1 MFPDWGKFFICFA
14 HKAFSREPIH
24 YNYPMIKLL
33 HFADA
38 HIDMANYGQHDA
50 ATGLPQRV
58 MDFLKSLDFIVETA
72 INEKVDL
79 VIFAGDTYRDR
90 SPAPTF
96 QREWGK
102 RIMRLSRAKIPTLLL
117 TGNHD
122 VSPSQ
127 YRAHAIQEFDT
138 LSPDYIHVVSSL
150 KLLSPK
156 DLDGVPVQVVAIP
169 WITRSGIMASLTA
182 DSANE
187 ESPQEII
194 EKLLNDWLSQTIAEL
209 DPNLPTILTAHAS
222 IAGAKFGSEQS
233 IKIGREVVLPP
244 GLVANPA
251 LDYVA
256 LGHIHRYQDLNL
268 GSHPPVIYPGSI
280 ERVDFGEI
288 NEGKGFIIADIE
300 KGHTNYRWQQ
310 LPIRPFLDF
319 WVELDDLLGVN
330 EKIFAVLPPN
340 EEVSDSIVRLTLN
353 YPRDLETLIDEARIH
368 DHFKGAFAFQL
379 IMKPISEARTRLG
392 DSFEASS
399 MTPTELL
406 ELYWKRQHIENQAE
420 RERLQKLAEE
430 LIIQSQTG

>member
-1 MFPDWGKFFICFA
+1 
-14 HKAFSREPIH
+14 
-24 YNYPMIKLL
+24 MIKLL

-38 HIDMANYGQHDA
+38 HIDIANYGQHDPV
-50 ATGLPQRV
+50 TGLPQRV
-58 MDFLKSLDFIVETA
+58 VDFLKSLDFIVDTA
-72 INEKVDL
+72 ISEKVDL
-79 VIFAGDTYRDR
+79 VIFAGDAYRDR

-117 TGNHD
+117 IGNHD
-122 VSPSQ
+122 VAPSQ

-169 WITRSGIMASLTA
+169 WITRSGILASLTA
-182 DSANE
+182 DSSNE
-187 ESPQEII
+187 ETHQELI
-194 EKLLNDWLSQTIAEL
+194 EKALNDWLNQTISSL
-209 DPNLPTILTAHAS
+209 DPSLPTVLTAHAS
-222 IAGAKFGSEQS
+222 IAGAKFGSEQTV
-233 IKIGREVVLPP
+233 KIGRDIVLPL

-256 LGHIHRYQDLNL
+256 LGHIHRYQDLNQ
-268 GSHPPVIYPGSI
+268 GSHPPVVYSGSI

-288 NEGKGFIIADIE
+288 NEEKGFIIAEIE
-300 KGHTNYRWQQ
+300 KGRTNYRWQQ

-330 EKIFAVLPPN
+330 EKIMAALPAS
-340 EEVSDSIVRLTLN
+340 EKLADAIARLTLV
-353 YPRDLETLIDEARIH
+353 YPSDLEPLIDEARIH
-368 DHFKGAFAFQL
+368 EYFKSAFAFQL
-379 IMKPISEARTRLG
+379 VKKPISEARTRLG

-399 MTPTELL
+399 MSPAQLL
-406 ELYWKRQHIENQAE
+406 ELYWKQQHIEDEAE
-420 RERLQKLAEE
+420 RDRLQKLAEE
-430 LIIQSQTG
+430 LIVQSQTH

>member
-1 MFPDWGKFFICFA
+1 
-14 HKAFSREPIH
+14 
-24 YNYPMIKLL
+24 MIKLL

-50 ATGLPQRV
+50 VTGLPQRV
-58 MDFLKSLDFIVETA
+58 VDFLKSLDFIVDTA

-102 RIMRLSRAKIPTLLL
+102 RIMRLSRAKIPTVLLI
-117 TGNHD
+117 GNHD
-122 VSPSQ
+122 ASPSQ

-138 LSPDYIHVVSSL
+138 LNPDYIHVVSSL

-169 WITRSGIMASLTA
+169 WITRSGILASLTA
-182 DSANE
+182 DSSNE
-187 ESPQEII
+187 ENPQEVI
-194 EKLLNDWLSQTIAEL
+194 EKALNDWLNQTISEL

-222 IAGAKFGSEQS
+222 IAGAKFGSEQTV
-233 IKIGREVVLPP
+233 KIGRDVVLPP

-288 NEGKGFIIADIE
+288 NEEKGFIIAEVE

-310 LPIRPFLDF
+310 LPIRRFLDY

-330 EKIFAVLPPN
+330 EKIMAAMPAS
-340 EEVSDSIVRLTLN
+340 EELAEAIVRLTVV
-353 YPRDLETLIDEARIH
+353 YPSDLETLIDEARIY
-368 DHFKGAFAFQL
+368 DHTQSAFAFQL
-379 IMKPISEARTRLG
+379 IKKPISEARTRLG

-399 MTPTELL
+399 MTPAELL
-406 ELYWKRQHIENQAE
+406 ELYWKQQHIEDKAE
-420 RERLQKLAEE
+420 RDRLQKLAEE
-430 LIIQSQTG
+430 LIVQSQTY

>member
-1 MFPDWGKFFICFA
+1 MFISPY
-14 HKAFSREPIH
+14 PIH

-58 MDFLKSLDFIVETA
+58 VDFLKSLDFIVDTA

-138 LSPDYIHVVSSL
+138 LSPDYIHVASSL
-150 KLLSPK
+150 KLLSPE

-182 DSANE
+182 DCANE
-187 ESPQEII
+187 ESPQEVI
-194 EKLLNDWLSQTIAEL
+194 EGMLNDWLSQTIADL

-233 IKIGREVVLPP
+233 VKIGRDVVLPP

-288 NEGKGFIIADIE
+288 NEGKGFIIAEVE

-310 LPIRPFLDF
+310 LPIRRFLDY

-330 EKIFAVLPPN
+330 EKIFAALPTS
-340 EEVSDSIVRLTLN
+340 EEVSDAIVRLTLI

-379 IMKPISEARTRLG
+379 IKKPISEARTRLG

-406 ELYWKRQHIENQAE
+406 ELYWKRQHVEDQAE

-430 LIIQSQTG
+430 LITQSQIG

>member
-1 MFPDWGKFFICFA
+1 
-14 HKAFSREPIH
+14 
-24 YNYPMIKLL
+24 MIKLL

-58 MDFLKSLDFIVETA
+58 VDFLKSLDFIVETA

-138 LSPDYIHVVSSL
+138 LSPDYIHVASSL

-169 WITRSGIMASLTA
+169 WITRSGILASLA
-182 DSANE
+182 DDSSSE
-187 ESPQEII
+187 ETPQESI
-194 EKLLNDWLSQTIAEL
+194 EKALNAWINQTLADL

-222 IAGAKFGSEQS
+222 IAGAKYGSEQTV
-233 IKIGREVVLPP
+233 KIGRDVVLPL

-251 LDYVA
+251 FDYVA
-256 LGHIHRYQDLNL
+256 LGHIHRYQDLNP
-268 GSHPPVIYPGSI
+268 GAHPPVVYPGSI
-280 ERVDFGEI
+280 ERVDLGEI
-288 NEGKGFIIADIE
+288 NEDKGFIIADIE
-300 KGHTNYRWQQ
+300 KGQTRYRWQN
-310 LPIRPFLDF
+310 LPIRQFRDF

-330 EKIFAVLPPN
+330 EKIFAALPQP
-340 EEVSDSIVRLTLN
+340 EELADAITRLTLV
-353 YPRDLETLIDEARIH
+353 YPKDLETMIDETRIN
-368 DHFKGAFAFQL
+368 DYFSRAFSFQL
-379 IMKPISEARTRLG
+379 NKKPISEARTRLG
-392 DSFEASS
+392 DNFEASS
-399 MTPTELL
+399 MTPAELL
-406 ELYWKRQHIENQAE
+406 DLYWKRQHVEDPAE
-420 RERLQKLAEE
+420 RERLQKLAAE
-430 LIIQSQTG
+430 LIIQSQTR

>member
-1 MFPDWGKFFICFA
+1 
-14 HKAFSREPIH
+14 
-24 YNYPMIKLL
+24 MIKLL

-38 HIDMANYGQHDA
+38 HIDMANYGQHDPV
-50 ATGLPQRV
+50 TGLPLRV
-58 MDFLKSLDFIVETA
+58 MDFLKSLDFIVDAA

-150 KLLSPK
+150 KLLGPD
-156 DLDGVPVQVVAIP
+156 DLDNVPVQVVAIP
-169 WITRSGIMASLTA
+169 WITRSGILSSLAA

-187 ESPQEII
+187 EDPQEII
-194 EKLLNDWLSQTIAEL
+194 ENALNDWLNQTIYSL
-209 DPNLPTILTAHAS
+209 DPDLPTILTAHAS
-222 IAGAKFGSEQS
+222 IAGAKFGSEQTV
-233 IKIGREVVLPP
+233 KIGRDVVLPP

-256 LGHIHRYQDLNL
+256 LGHIHRYQNLNL

-288 NEGKGFIIADIE
+288 NEEKGFIIAEIE
-300 KGHTNYRWQQ
+300 KGQTTYRWQR
-310 LPIRPFLDF
+310 LPIRRFQDY

-330 EKIFAVLPPN
+330 EKIMAAMPTS
-340 EEVSDSIVRLTLN
+340 EELADAIVRLTIV
-353 YPRDLETLIDEARIH
+353 YPRDLETIIDEARIY
-368 DHFKGAFAFQL
+368 DHTQKAFAFQL
-379 IMKPISEARTRLG
+379 IKKPKSEARTRLG

-399 MTPTELL
+399 MTPAELL
-406 ELYWKRQHIENQAE
+406 ELYWKRQHIEDKDE

-430 LIIQSQTG
+430 LISQSQSN

>member
-1 MFPDWGKFFICFA
+1 
-14 HKAFSREPIH
+14 
-24 YNYPMIKLL
+24 MIKLL

-50 ATGLPQRV
+50 ATGLPLRV
-58 MDFLKSLDFIVETA
+58 MDFLKSLDVIVDTA
-72 INEKVDL
+72 IKEKVDL

-138 LSPDYIHVVSSL
+138 LSPDYIHVASSL
-150 KLLSPK
+150 KLLGPD
-156 DLDGVPVQVVAIP
+156 DLDGVPVQIVAIP
-169 WITRSGIMASLTA
+169 WITRSGILSSLTT
-182 DSANE
+182 DSSNE
-187 ESPQEII
+187 EDPQELI
-194 EKLLNDWLSQTIAEL
+194 EQALNNWLDQTISEL
-209 DPNLPTILTAHAS
+209 DPDLPTILTAHAS
-222 IAGAKFGSEQS
+222 IAGAKFGSEQTV
-233 IKIGREVVLPP
+233 KIGRDVVLPP

-256 LGHIHRYQDLNL
+256 LGHIHRYQDLNQ
-268 GSHPPVIYPGSI
+268 GSHPPVVYPGSI

-288 NEGKGFIIADIE
+288 NEEKGFIIAEIE
-300 KGHTNYRWQQ
+300 KGHTDYRWQQ
-310 LPIRPFLDF
+310 LPIRRFLDYR
-319 WVELDDLLGVN
+319 VELEDLLGVN
-330 EKIFAVLPPN
+330 EKIMAALPAS
-340 EEVSDSIVRLTLN
+340 EELTDAIVRLTLV
-353 YPRDLETLIDEARIH
+353 YPSDLETLIDEARIY
-368 DHFKGAFAFQL
+368 DHAQKAFAFQL
-379 IMKPISEARTRLG
+379 IKKPITEARTRLG

-399 MTPTELL
+399 MTHAELL
-406 ELYWKRQHIENQAE
+406 ELYWKRQHIEDKDE

-430 LIIQSQTG
+430 LISQSQSN

>member
-1 MFPDWGKFFICFA
+1 
-14 HKAFSREPIH
+14 
-24 YNYPMIKLL
+24 MIKLL

-50 ATGLPQRV
+50 VTGLPQRV
-58 MDFLKSLDFIVETA
+58 VDFLKSLDFIVDTA

-138 LSPDYIHVVSSL
+138 LKPDYIHVVSSL
-150 KLLSPK
+150 KLLGPD
-156 DLDGVPVQVVAIP
+156 DLDGVPVQVIAIP
-169 WITRSGIMASLTA
+169 WITRSGILSSLTT
-182 DSANE
+182 DSSNE
-187 ESPQEII
+187 EDPQELI
-194 EKLLNDWLSQTIAEL
+194 EQALNDWLDQTIADL
-209 DPNLPTILTAHAS
+209 DPDLPTILTAHAS
-222 IAGAKFGSEQS
+222 IAGAKFGSEMS
-233 IKIGREVVLPP
+233 VKIGRDVVLPP
-244 GLVANPA
+244 GLVANPT

-288 NEGKGFIIADIE
+288 NEEKGFIIAKVE
-300 KGHTNYRWQQ
+300 KGHTDYRWQQ
-310 LPIRPFLDF
+310 LPIRRFVDF
-319 WVELDDLLGVN
+319 RVELEDLLGVN
-330 EKIFAVLPPN
+330 EKIMSELPDS
-340 EEVSDSIVRLTLN
+340 EELADSIARLTLV
-353 YPRDLETLIDEARIH
+353 YPTDLETLIDEARIYEH
-368 DHFKGAFAFQL
+368 MQKAFAFQL
-379 IMKPISEARTRLG
+379 IKKPITEARTRLG

-399 MTPTELL
+399 MTHAELL
-406 ELYWKRQHIENQAE
+406 DLYWKRQHVEDKDE

-430 LIIQSQTG
+430 IISQSQSN

>member
-1 MFPDWGKFFICFA
+1 
-14 HKAFSREPIH
+14 
-24 YNYPMIKLL
+24 MIKLL

-50 ATGLPQRV
+50 ATGLPLRV
-58 MDFLKSLDFIVETA
+58 MDFLKSLDVIVDTA
-72 INEKVDL
+72 ITEKVDL

-138 LSPDYIHVVSSL
+138 LSPDYIHVASSL
-150 KLLSPK
+150 KLLGPD
-156 DLDGVPVQVVAIP
+156 DLDGVPVQIVAIP
-169 WITRSGIMASLTA
+169 WITRSGILSSLTT
-182 DSANE
+182 DSSNE
-187 ESPQEII
+187 EDPQELI
-194 EKLLNDWLSQTIAEL
+194 EQALNDWLDQTISDL
-209 DPNLPTILTAHAS
+209 DPDLPTILTAHAS
-222 IAGAKFGSEQS
+222 IAGAKFGSEQTV
-233 IKIGREVVLPP
+233 KIGRDVVLPP

-268 GSHPPVIYPGSI
+268 GSHPPVVYPGSI

-288 NEGKGFIIADIE
+288 NEEKGFIIAEIE
-300 KGHTNYRWQQ
+300 KGHTDYRWQQ
-310 LPIRPFLDF
+310 LPIRRFLDYR
-319 WVELDDLLGVN
+319 VELEDLLGVN
-330 EKIFAVLPPN
+330 EKIMAALPAS
-340 EEVSDSIVRLTLN
+340 EELTDAIVRLTLI
-353 YPRDLETLIDEARIH
+353 YPSDLETLIDETRIY
-368 DHFKGAFAFQL
+368 DHAQKAFAFQL
-379 IMKPISEARTRLG
+379 IKKPITEARTRLG

-399 MTPTELL
+399 MTHAELL
-406 ELYWKRQHIENQAE
+406 ELYWKRQHIEDKDE

-430 LIIQSQTG
+430 LISQSQSS

>member
-1 MFPDWGKFFICFA
+1 
-14 HKAFSREPIH
+14 
-24 YNYPMIKLL
+24 MIKLL

-38 HIDMANYGQHDA
+38 HIDMANYGQHDP
-50 ATGLPQRV
+50 ATGLPLRV
-58 MDFLKSLDFIVETA
+58 MDFLKSLDFIVDTA
-72 INEKVDL
+72 ITEKVDL

-127 YRAHAIQEFDT
+127 YRAHAIQEFET
-138 LSPDYIHVVSSL
+138 LSPDYVHVASSL
-150 KLLSPK
+150 KHLGPA
-156 DLDGVPVQVVAIP
+156 DLDGVAVQVIAIP
-169 WITRSGIMASLTA
+169 WITRSGILASLT
-182 DSANE
+182 DDTSSE
-187 ESPQEII
+187 ENPQEVI
-194 EKLLNDWLSQTIAEL
+194 EKMLNGWLSQTLDSL

-222 IAGAKFGSEQS
+222 IAGAKFGSEQMV
-233 IKIGREVVLPP
+233 KIGRDVVLPL
-244 GLVANPA
+244 GLLANPA

-288 NEGKGFIIADIE
+288 NEEKGFIIAEIE
-300 KGHTNYRWQQ
+300 KGQTKYRWQQ
-310 LPIRPFLDF
+310 LPIRRFLDY

-330 EKIFAVLPPN
+330 EKIFTALPPSA
-340 EEVSDSIVRLTLN
+340 EIADTIARLTLV
-353 YPRDLETLIDEARIH
+353 YPRDLETMIDEARIY
-368 DHFKGAFAFQL
+368 DYFKGAFSFQL
-379 IMKPISEARTRLG
+379 NKKPISDVRARLG

-406 ELYWKRQHIENQAE
+406 ELYWKRQHIEDQAE

-430 LIIQSQTG
+430 LIAQSRIN

>member
-1 MFPDWGKFFICFA
+1 
-14 HKAFSREPIH
+14 
-24 YNYPMIKLL
+24 MIKLL

-50 ATGLPQRV
+50 ASGLPQRV

-138 LSPDYIHVVSSL
+138 LSPDYIHVASSL

-169 WITRSGIMASLTA
+169 WITRSGILASLA
-182 DSANE
+182 DDSSSE
-187 ESPQEII
+187 ETPQETI
-194 EKLLNDWLSQTIAEL
+194 EKALNAWINQTLADL

-222 IAGAKFGSEQS
+222 IAGAKYGSEQTV
-233 IKIGREVVLPP
+233 KIGRDVVLPL

-251 LDYVA
+251 FDYVA
-256 LGHIHRYQDLNL
+256 LGHIHRYQDLNP
-268 GSHPPVIYPGSI
+268 GAHPPVVYPGSI
-280 ERVDFGEI
+280 ERVD
-288 NEGKGFIIADIE
+288 
-300 KGHTNYRWQQ
+300 
-310 LPIRPFLDF
+310 L
-319 WVELDDLLGVN
+319 
-330 EKIFAVLPPN
+330 
-340 EEVSDSIVRLTLN
+340 
-353 YPRDLETLIDEARIH
+353 
-368 DHFKGAFAFQL
+368 
-379 IMKPISEARTRLG
+379 
-392 DSFEASS
+392 
-399 MTPTELL
+399 
-406 ELYWKRQHIENQAE
+406 
-420 RERLQKLAEE
+420 
-430 LIIQSQTG
+430 

>member
-1 MFPDWGKFFICFA
+1 
-14 HKAFSREPIH
+14 
-24 YNYPMIKLL
+24 MIKLL

-50 ATGLPQRV
+50 STGLPLRV
-58 MDFLKSLDFIVETA
+58 MDFLKSLDVIVDTA
-72 INEKVDL
+72 IKEKVDL

-138 LSPDYIHVVSSL
+138 LSPDYIHVASSL
-150 KLLSPK
+150 KLLGPD
-156 DLDGVPVQVVAIP
+156 DLDGVPVQIVAIP
-169 WITRSGIMASLTA
+169 WITRSGILSSLTT
-182 DSANE
+182 DSSNE
-187 ESPQEII
+187 EDPQELI
-194 EKLLNDWLSQTIAEL
+194 EQALNDWLDQTISEL
-209 DPNLPTILTAHAS
+209 DPDLPTILTAHAS
-222 IAGAKFGSEQS
+222 IAGAKFGSEQTV
-233 IKIGREVVLPP
+233 KIGRDVVLPP

-256 LGHIHRYQDLNL
+256 LGHIHRYQDLNF
-268 GSHPPVIYPGSI
+268 GSHPPVVYPGSI

-288 NEGKGFIIADIE
+288 NEEKGFIIAEIE
-300 KGHTNYRWQQ
+300 KGHTDYRWQQ
-310 LPIRPFLDF
+310 LPIRRFLDYR
-319 WVELDDLLGVN
+319 VELEDLLGVN
-330 EKIFAVLPPN
+330 EKIMAALPAS
-340 EEVSDSIVRLTLN
+340 EELTAAIVRLTLV
-353 YPRDLETLIDEARIH
+353 YPSDLETLIDETRIY
-368 DHFKGAFAFQL
+368 DHAQKAFAFQL
-379 IMKPISEARTRLG
+379 IKKPITEARTRLG

-399 MTPTELL
+399 MTHAELL
-406 ELYWKRQHIENQAE
+406 ELYWKRQHIEDKDE

-430 LIIQSQTG
+430 LISQSQSN

>member
-1 MFPDWGKFFICFA
+1 
-14 HKAFSREPIH
+14 
-24 YNYPMIKLL
+24 MIKLL

-58 MDFLKSLDFIVETA
+58 MDFLKSLDVIIETA

-138 LSPDYIHVVSSL
+138 LKPDYIHVVSSL
-150 KLLSPK
+150 KLLSPD

-169 WITRSGIMASLTA
+169 WITRSGILSSLTA
-182 DSANE
+182 DSSNE
-187 ESPQEII
+187 EDPQELI
-194 EKLLNDWLSQTIAEL
+194 EQALNDWLDQTIADL
-209 DPNLPTILTAHAS
+209 DPDLPTILTAHAS
-222 IAGAKFGSEQS
+222 IAGAKFGSEMS
-233 IKIGREVVLPP
+233 VKIGRDVVLPP

-288 NEGKGFIIADIE
+288 NEEKGFIIAEVE
-300 KGHTNYRWQQ
+300 KGHTDYRWQQ
-310 LPIRPFLDF
+310 LPIRRFLDYR
-319 WVELDDLLGVN
+319 VELDDLLGVN
-330 EKIFAVLPPN
+330 EKIMSALPDS
-340 EEVSDSIVRLTLN
+340 EELADAIVRLTLV
-353 YPRDLETLIDEARIH
+353 YPSDLETLIDEARIYEH
-368 DHFKGAFAFQL
+368 TQKAFAFQL
-379 IMKPISEARTRLG
+379 IKKPITEARTRLG

-399 MTPTELL
+399 MTHAELL
-406 ELYWKRQHIENQAE
+406 ELYWKRQHIEEKDE

-430 LIIQSQTG
+430 IISQSQNN

>member
-1 MFPDWGKFFICFA
+1 MY
-14 HKAFSREPIH
+14 PIR
-24 YNYPMIKLL
+24 YNNPMIKLL

-58 MDFLKSLDFIVETA
+58 VDFLKSLDFIVDTA

-79 VIFAGDTYRDR
+79 VIFAGETYRDR

-138 LSPDYIHVVSSL
+138 LSPNYIHVVSSL
-150 KLLSPK
+150 KLLGPD
-156 DLDGVPVQVVAIP
+156 DLDGVQVQVVAIP
-169 WITRSGIMASLTA
+169 WITRSGILSSLAA
-182 DSANE
+182 DSSNE
-187 ESPQEII
+187 EDPQEMI
-194 EKLLNDWLSQTIAEL
+194 ENALNDWLNQTISDL
-209 DPNLPTILTAHAS
+209 DPNLPTILTAHVS
-222 IAGAKFGSEQS
+222 IAGAKFGSEQTV
-233 IKIGREVVLPP
+233 KIGRDVVLPP

-268 GSHPPVIYPGSI
+268 GSHPPVVYPGSI

-288 NEGKGFIIADIE
+288 NEDKGFIIAEIE

-310 LPIRPFLDF
+310 LPIRRFLDYR
-319 WVELDDLLGVN
+319 VELEDLLGVN
-330 EKIFAVLPPN
+330 EKIMAAMPAS
-340 EEVSDSIVRLTLN
+340 EELAEAIVRLTLV
-353 YPRDLETLIDEARIH
+353 YPSDLETLIDEARIY
-368 DHFKGAFAFQL
+368 DHTQKAFAFQL
-379 IMKPISEARTRLG
+379 IKKPITEARTRLG
-392 DSFEASS
+392 DGFEASS
-399 MTPTELL
+399 MTHAELL
-406 ELYWKRQHIENQAE
+406 ELYWKRQHVEDKDE

-430 LIIQSQTG
+430 LISQSQTS

>member
-1 MFPDWGKFFICFA
+1 MFISPY
-14 HKAFSREPIH
+14 PIH

-50 ATGLPQRV
+50 ATGLPRRV
-58 MDFLKSLDFIVETA
+58 VDFLKSLDFIVETA

-102 RIMRLSRAKIPTLLL
+102 RIMRLSRARIPTLLL

-138 LSPDYIHVVSSL
+138 LSPDYIHVASSL
-150 KLLSPK
+150 KLLSPE
-156 DLDGVPVQVVAIP
+156 DLDGVQVQVVAIP

-187 ESPQEII
+187 ESPQEVI
-194 EKLLNDWLSQTIAEL
+194 EGMLNDWLSQTIADL

-233 IKIGREVVLPP
+233 VKIGRDVVLPP

-268 GSHPPVIYPGSI
+268 GAHPPVIYPGSI

-288 NEGKGFIIADIE
+288 NEGKGFIIAEVE

-310 LPIRPFLDF
+310 LPIRRFLDY

-330 EKIFAVLPPN
+330 EKIFAALPTS
-340 EEVSDSIVRLTLN
+340 EEVSDAIVRLTLI

-379 IMKPISEARTRLG
+379 IKKPISEARTRLG
-392 DSFEASS
+392 DSFEARS

-406 ELYWKRQHIENQAE
+406 ELYWKRQHVEDQAE

-430 LIIQSQTG
+430 LITQSQIG

>member
-1 MFPDWGKFFICFA
+1 
-14 HKAFSREPIH
+14 
-24 YNYPMIKLL
+24 MIKLL

-50 ATGLPQRV
+50 ATGLPLRV
-58 MDFLKSLDFIVETA
+58 MDFLKSLDVIVDTA
-72 INEKVDL
+72 IKEKVDL

-138 LSPDYIHVVSSL
+138 LSPDYIHVASSL
-150 KLLSPK
+150 KLLGPD
-156 DLDGVPVQVVAIP
+156 DLDGVPVQIVAIP
-169 WITRSGIMASLTA
+169 WITRSGILSSLTT
-182 DSANE
+182 DSSNE
-187 ESPQEII
+187 EDPQELI
-194 EKLLNDWLSQTIAEL
+194 EQALNDWLDQTISEL
-209 DPNLPTILTAHAS
+209 DPDLPTILTAHAS
-222 IAGAKFGSEQS
+222 IAGAKFGSEQTV
-233 IKIGREVVLPP
+233 KIGRDVVLPP

-268 GSHPPVIYPGSI
+268 GSHPPVVYPGSI

-288 NEGKGFIIADIE
+288 NEEKGFIIAEIE
-300 KGHTNYRWQQ
+300 KGHTDYRWQQ
-310 LPIRPFLDF
+310 LPIRRFLDYR
-319 WVELDDLLGVN
+319 VELEDLLGVN
-330 EKIFAVLPPN
+330 EKIMAALPAS
-340 EEVSDSIVRLTLN
+340 EELTDAIVRLTLV
-353 YPRDLETLIDEARIH
+353 YPSDLETLIDETRIY
-368 DHFKGAFAFQL
+368 DHAQKAFAFQL
-379 IMKPISEARTRLG
+379 IKKPITEARTRLG

-399 MTPTELL
+399 MTHAELL
-406 ELYWKRQHIENQAE
+406 ELYWKRQHIEDKDE

-430 LIIQSQTG
+430 LISQSQSS

>member
-1 MFPDWGKFFICFA
+1 
-14 HKAFSREPIH
+14 
-24 YNYPMIKLL
+24 MIKLL

-38 HIDMANYGQHDA
+38 HIDMANYGQHDP

-58 MDFLKSLDFIVETA
+58 MDFLKSLDFIVDTA

-138 LSPDYIHVVSSL
+138 LSPDFIHVVSQL
-150 KLLSPK
+150 KLLTPQ
-156 DLDGVPVQVVAIP
+156 DIDGVPVQIIAIP
-169 WITRSGIMASLTA
+169 WITRSGVLASL
-182 DSANE
+182 SE
-187 ESPQEII
+187 ESSGDEKPEELI
-194 EKLLNDWLSQTIAEL
+194 ENALTDWLHQNIAEL
-209 DPNLPTILTAHAS
+209 DPALPTIVTAHAS
-222 IAGAKFGSEQS
+222 IAGAKFGSEQTV
-233 IKIGREVVLPP
+233 KIGRDVVLPP

-256 LGHIHRYQDLNL
+256 LGHIHRFQDLNQ
-268 GSHPPVIYPGSI
+268 GSHPPVVYPGSI
-280 ERVDFGEI
+280 ERIDFGEI
-288 NEGKGFIIADIE
+288 NEDKGFIIAEID
-300 KGHTNYRWQQ
+300 KGQTTYRWQK
-310 LPIRPFLDF
+310 LPIRRFLDY

-330 EKIFAVLPPN
+330 EKIMAVLP
-340 EEVSDSIVRLTLN
+340 ESEKLADAIVRLTIV
-353 YPRDLETLIDEARIH
+353 YPKDFETLLDEARIY
-368 DHFKGAFAFQL
+368 DPVKDAFAFQL
-379 IMKPISEARTRLG
+379 VKKPVLEARTRLG
-392 DSFEASS
+392 DSIEVSS
-399 MTPTELL
+399 STPAELL
-406 ELYWKRQHIENQAE
+406 EIYWKRQHIEDPAE

-430 LIIQSQTG
+430 LIIQSQTT

>member
-1 MFPDWGKFFICFA
+1 
-14 HKAFSREPIH
+14 
-24 YNYPMIKLL
+24 MIKIL

-58 MDFLKSLDFIVETA
+58 VDFLKSLDFIVETA

-102 RIMRLSRAKIPTLLL
+102 RIMRLSRAKIATLLL

-150 KLLSPK
+150 KQLGPE
-156 DLDGVPVQVVAIP
+156 DLDSVPVQVVAIP
-169 WITRSGIMASLTA
+169 WITRSGIVASL
-182 DSANE
+182 SAESSNE
-187 ESPQEII
+187 ESPQELI
-194 EKLLNDWLSQTIAEL
+194 EKTLNDWLDLTISSL
-209 DPNLPTILTAHAS
+209 DPNLPTVLTAHAS
-222 IAGAKFGSEQS
+222 IAGAKFGSEQTV
-233 IKIGREVVLPP
+233 KIGRDVVLPP

-251 LDYVA
+251 FDYVA
-256 LGHIHRYQDLNL
+256 LGHIHRYQNLNE
-268 GSHPPVIYPGSI
+268 GAHPPVIYPGSI

-288 NEGKGFIIADIE
+288 NEGKGFIIAEVE
-300 KGHTNYRWQQ
+300 KGHTNFRWQQ
-310 LPIRPFLDF
+310 LPIRRFLDY

-330 EKIFAVLPPN
+330 EKIFAALP
-340 EEVSDSIVRLTLN
+340 ESEAMADAIVRLTLI

-368 DHFKGAFAFQL
+368 DHFKDTFAYQL
-379 IMKPISEARTRLG
+379 VKKPISEAPTRLG

-399 MTPTELL
+399 MTPAELL
-406 ELYWKRQHIENQAE
+406 ELYWKRQHIEDPAE
-420 RERLQKLAEE
+420 RERLQKLAED
-430 LIIQSQTG
+430 LITQSHIN

>member
-1 MFPDWGKFFICFA
+1 
-14 HKAFSREPIH
+14 
-24 YNYPMIKLL
+24 MIKLL

-58 MDFLKSLDFIVETA
+58 MDFLKSLDVIVDTA
-72 INEKVDL
+72 ISEKVDL

-150 KLLSPK
+150 KLLGP
-156 DLDGVPVQVVAIP
+156 DDFDGVPVQIVAIP
-169 WITRSGIMASLTA
+169 WITRSGILSSLTT
-182 DSANE
+182 DSSNE
-187 ESPQEII
+187 EDPQELI
-194 EKLLNDWLSQTIAEL
+194 EQALNDWLEQTISDL
-209 DPNLPTILTAHAS
+209 DPDLPTILTAHAS
-222 IAGAKFGSEQS
+222 IAGAKFGSEQTV
-233 IKIGREVVLPP
+233 KIGRDVVLPP

-256 LGHIHRYQDLNL
+256 LGHIHRYQDLNQ

-288 NEGKGFIIADIE
+288 NEEKGFIIAEIE
-300 KGHTNYRWQQ
+300 KGHTDFRWQQ
-310 LPIRPFLDF
+310 LPVRRFLDYR
-319 WVELDDLLGVN
+319 VELEDLLGVN
-330 EKIFAVLPPN
+330 EKIMAALPSS
-340 EEVSDSIVRLTLN
+340 EELADAIVRLTLV
-353 YPRDLETLIDEARIH
+353 YPSDLETLIDEARIY
-368 DHFKGAFAFQL
+368 DHAQNAFGFQL
-379 IMKPISEARTRLG
+379 IKKPITEARTRLG

-399 MTPTELL
+399 MTHAELL
-406 ELYWKRQHIENQAE
+406 ELYWKRQHIEDKDE

-430 LIIQSQTG
+430 LISQSQSS

>member
-1 MFPDWGKFFICFA
+1 
-14 HKAFSREPIH
+14 
-24 YNYPMIKLL
+24 MIKLL

-58 MDFLKSLDFIVETA
+58 MDFLKSLDVIVDTA
-72 INEKVDL
+72 ISEKVDL

-150 KLLSPK
+150 KLLGPD
-156 DLDGVPVQVVAIP
+156 DLDGVPVQIIAIP
-169 WITRSGIMASLTA
+169 WITRSGILSSLTA
-182 DSANE
+182 DSSNE
-187 ESPQEII
+187 EDPQELI
-194 EKLLNDWLSQTIAEL
+194 EQALNDWLDQTISGLAP
-209 DPNLPTILTAHAS
+209 DLPTILTAHAS
-222 IAGAKFGSEQS
+222 IAGAKFGSEQTV
-233 IKIGREVVLPP
+233 KIGRDVVLPP

-256 LGHIHRYQDLNL
+256 LGHIHRYQDLNQ

-288 NEGKGFIIADIE
+288 NEEKGFIIAEIE
-300 KGHTNYRWQQ
+300 KGHTDYHWQQ
-310 LPIRPFLDF
+310 LPIRRFLDYR
-319 WVELDDLLGVN
+319 VELEDLLGVN
-330 EKIFAVLPPN
+330 EKIMAALPSS
-340 EEVSDSIVRLTLN
+340 EELAEAIVRLTLV
-353 YPRDLETLIDEARIH
+353 YPSDLETLIDEARIY
-368 DHFKGAFAFQL
+368 DHAQKAFAFQL
-379 IMKPISEARTRLG
+379 IKKPITEARTRLG

-399 MTPTELL
+399 MTHAELL
-406 ELYWKRQHIENQAE
+406 ELYWKRQHIEDKDE

-430 LIIQSQTG
+430 LISQSQSS

>member
-1 MFPDWGKFFICFA
+1 
-14 HKAFSREPIH
+14 
-24 YNYPMIKLL
+24 MIKLL

-38 HIDMANYGQHDA
+38 HIDIANYGQHDPV
-50 ATGLPQRV
+50 TGLPQRV
-58 MDFLKSLDFIVETA
+58 VDFLKSLDFIVDTA
-72 INEKVDL
+72 ISEKVDL

-117 TGNHD
+117 IGNHD
-122 VSPSQ
+122 VAPSQ

-169 WITRSGIMASLTA
+169 WITRSGILASLTA
-182 DSANE
+182 DSSNE
-187 ESPQEII
+187 ETHQELI
-194 EKLLNDWLSQTIAEL
+194 EKALNDWLNQTISSL
-209 DPNLPTILTAHAS
+209 DPSLPTVLTAHAS
-222 IAGAKFGSEQS
+222 IAGAKFGSEQTV
-233 IKIGREVVLPP
+233 KIGRDIVLPL

-256 LGHIHRYQDLNL
+256 LGHIHRYQDLNQ
-268 GSHPPVIYPGSI
+268 GSHPPVVYSGSI

-288 NEGKGFIIADIE
+288 NEEKGFIIAEIE
-300 KGHTNYRWQQ
+300 KGRTNYRWQQ

-330 EKIFAVLPPN
+330 EKIMAALPAS
-340 EEVSDSIVRLTLN
+340 EKLADAIARLTLV
-353 YPRDLETLIDEARIH
+353 YPSDLEPLIDEARIH
-368 DHFKGAFAFQL
+368 EYFKSAFAFQL
-379 IMKPISEARTRLG
+379 VKKPISEARTRLG

-399 MTPTELL
+399 MSPAQLL
-406 ELYWKRQHIENQAE
+406 ELYWKQQHIEDEAE
-420 RERLQKLAEE
+420 RDRLQKLAEE
-430 LIIQSQTG
+430 LIVQSQTH